1 MQDSEKQG
9 GYGYGDFQA
18 NQMVE
23 ESSFDVRILWFLL
36 LRYKWWILASIIACL
51 AIARVYLKFQ
61 TPIYSVSSKMLIK
74 DQDRRGYSSS
84 ISSTFSELG
93 LKNNSAGFDNEIEV
107 LATSCLTLL
116 TRPLRWKC

>member
-36 LRYKWWILASIIACL
+36 LRYKWWILA
-51 AIARVYLKFQ
+51 
-61 TPIYSVSSKMLIK
+61 
-74 DQDRRGYSSS
+74 
-84 ISSTFSELG
+84 
-93 LKNNSAGFDNEIEV
+93 
-107 LATSCLTLL
+107 
-116 TRPLRWKC
+116 

>member
-51 AIARVYLKFQ
+51 AIARVYLRFQ
-61 TPIYSVSSKMLIK
+61 TPIYSVSSKDA
-74 DQDRRGYSSS
+74 DQGS
-84 ISSTFSELG
+84 G
-93 LKNNSAGFDNEIEV
+93 
-107 LATSCLTLL
+107 
-116 TRPLRWKC
+116 P